1 MFSRTGLQW
10 TRDIGSQVWRAL
22 RLIALP
28 RYSVTLIHCQACQFF
43 LSPAIRQRSD
53 QRPETHSVLFR
64 TVTRLHGMDDVTPSA
79 LGFGYLLFTL
89 VWPDWTYF
97 WVFVFKATEKTFP
110 ISSNWKENAGTET
123 GISDCQSISDGYIAL
138 PASIKK
144 KRKVLPLDYQARSPL
159 LEIPII
165 KGSIYIWDRVFK
177 GFADNMITIKVNK
190 TKWTGLLGWTFALTL

>member
-1 MFSRTGLQW
+1 MELITQSYRETKLASAQQVGLRW
-10 TRDIGSQVWRAL
+10 TRDIGSQVWGAL

-28 RYSVTLIHCQACQFF
+28 RYSVILIHCQASQFF
-43 LSPAIRQRSD
+43 LSPGIRQRSD

-64 TVTRLHGMDDVTPSA
+64 TVTRLHGMADVTPSA
-79 LGFGYLLFTL
+79 LGLRYLLYFTL

-110 ISSNWKENAGTET
+110 SSSNWKENAGTET

-144 KRKVLPLDYQARSPL
+144 KGKVLPLTMCRPAPPSAGLPGQEPIPRS
-159 LEIPII
+159 
-165 KGSIYIWDRVFK
+165 S
-177 GFADNMITIKVNK
+177 DN
-190 TKWTGLLGWTFALTL
+190 